1 MASYRKIKNSN
12 LKMKN
17 SDKEENLIPVAERSK
32 STVPFMIYGIIW
44 FCIMFV
50 VVLIAK
56 PDYWY
61 LYLVATGVICI
72 ICVVV
77 MVRDLKRPKT
87 IIGYDSE
94 NLFIWKKNR
103 WVTIKINDV
112 VKITY
117 WHNQSSRITL
127 KSGAVEFTFTTSA
140 GQNLLV
146 VYNIADIESVYK
158 KLSEIC
164 GLPE

>member
-1 MASYRKIKNSN
+1 
-12 LKMKN
+12 MKN
-17 SDKEENLIPVAERSK
+17 NDKEENLIPVAERSK

-61 LYLVATGVICI
+61 LYLVAFGVICI
-72 ICVVV
+72 ICIVV

-87 IIGYDSE
+87 IIKHDVE

-103 WVTIKINDV
+103 WMTIKINDV

-117 WHNQSSRITL
+117 WHNQSSRISL
-127 KSGAVEFTFTTSA
+127 KSGAVEFTTRQKS
-140 GQNLLV
+140 LV

-158 KLSEIC
+158 MLLEIC
-164 GLPE
+164 GLSE